1 MPNGPGT
8 RRVALGDG
16 TAKSTGLPDGLR
28 YASRYR
34 PNNPSERWRVAE
46 FPLTDWL
53 HAASDGDRDAADRA
67 YALVY
72 AELRRLAARQLRGG
86 DAHATLTPTAL
97 VNEAFLKL
105 SGGSLA
111 TLNDR
116 RHFFNLAAR
125 AMRQTVIDHARERL
139 AAKRGGA
146 LFRTELDDGIADVA
160 LDAQQA
166 LAIDQAL
173 RALQAQDAEL
183 SETFHWRVFAGL
195 STEHIAELRGVNRR
209 TIQRDLDMAR
219 GYLRLALD
227 GAP

>member
-1 MPNGPGT
+1 M
-8 RRVALGDG
+8 
-16 TAKSTGLPDGLR
+16 
-28 YASRYR
+28 
-34 PNNPSERWRVAE
+34 AE

-53 HAASDGDRDAADRA
+53 HAAGNGDRDAADRA

-72 AELRRLAARQLRGG
+72 AELRNLAARQLRR
-86 DAHATLTPTAL
+86 DETCATLTPTAL

-125 AMRQTVIDHARERL
+125 AMRQTMVDHARERV

-146 LFRTELDDGIADVA
+146 VLRTELDDSIADIA

-173 RALQAQDAEL
+173 RALEAQDAEL
-183 SETFHWRVFAGL
+183 AETFHWHVFAGL
-195 STEHIAELRGVNRR
+195 STARIAELRGVNRR
-209 TIQRDLDMAR
+209 TIQRNLDLAR
-219 GYLRLALD
+219 GYLHLVLES
-227 GAP
+227 AP